1 MSDTSRAHKE
11 KAPKTLGFAVFTC
24 STTRYYDHEAGKQVT
39 DESGDLTVRILETN
53 GHVVLSRALVPDN
66 KALIEA
72 NVKEAIKSNKIDA
85 LITIGGTGIAPSD
98 VTIETVEPLLEKNL
112 PGFSEI
118 FRSISYDE
126 IGSVALASRAI
137 AGVTNGK
144 AIFCIP
150 GSPNAVETSLEKLI
164 LPEVGH
170 IILHARGR

>member
-1 MSDTSRAHKE
+1 
-11 KAPKTLGFAVFTC
+11 
-24 STTRYYDHEAGKQVT
+24 
-39 DESGDLTVRILETN
+39 
-53 GHVVLSRALVPDN
+53 
-66 KALIEA
+66 
-72 NVKEAIKSNKIDA
+72 
-85 LITIGGTGIAPSD
+85 

-126 IGSVALASRAI
+126 IGSAALASRAI
-137 AGVTNGK
+137 AGVANGK